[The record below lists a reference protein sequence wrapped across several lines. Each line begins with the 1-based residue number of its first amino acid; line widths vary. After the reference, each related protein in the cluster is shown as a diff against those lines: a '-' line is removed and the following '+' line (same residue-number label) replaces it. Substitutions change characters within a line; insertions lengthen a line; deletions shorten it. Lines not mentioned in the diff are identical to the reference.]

1 MAGPG
6 DPFDTV
12 MIDPGHGGEDRG
24 ARGPAGLAEKDLV
37 LDVSRRLAR
46 LLEERGFK
54 ALLTRA
60 EDRFVDLD
68 RRSEIAN
75 EARAD
80 LFVSVH
86 ANAAPS
92 PAPRGVETFF
102 LSLEASD
109 PAAMQLALRENEG
122 FGMPTGEKRA
132 RDPLEAL
139 LGDMSANETLRDSDL
154 FAKLADRELARLGPV
169 PSRGVKQ
176 APFRVLMGTR
186 MPAVLIEIGFV
197 SNPAE
202 EGALRQAHRR
212 QEIAWALAKAIAT
225 YGDQHNARRPQT
237 AGLGPGRVGLP

>member
-1 MAGPG
+1 
-6 DPFDTV
+6 

-24 ARGPAGLAEKDLV
+24 ARGLAGLAEKDLV
-37 LDVSRRLAR
+37 LDVSRRLVR
-46 LLEERGFK
+46 LLRERGFE
-54 ALLTRA
+54 ALLTRS

-68 RRSEIAN
+68 RRSAIAN

-92 PAPRGVETFF
+92 QAPRGVETFF

-109 PAAMQLALRENEG
+109 EAAMQFALRENEG
-122 FGMPTGEKRA
+122 FLMPRRNQGSL
-132 RDPLEAL
+132 DPIEAL

-154 FAKLADRELARLGPV
+154 FAKLADRELSRLGPV

-176 APFRVLMGTR
+176 APFRVLMGTQ
-186 MPAVLIEIGFV
+186 MPAVLVEIGFV

-202 EGALRQAHRR
+202 EGALRRGSRR
-212 QEIAWALAKAIAT
+212 QAIAGALARAITA
-225 YGDQHNARRPQT
+225 YASQHDARGSRT
-237 AGLGPGRVGLP
+237 AGLGRDPARAGHP